1 MSAKMTVK
9 ECAELFEK
17 SEQFIRLGLQRGEFP
32 FGHAVKMSSRWS
44 YHISRYQVYQ
54 YLGLEYAEDNSKC
67 TLAL

>member
-17 SEQFIRLGLQRGEFP
+17 SEQFVRLGLQRGEFP

-44 YHISRYQVYQ
+44 YHISRHRVYE
-54 YLGLEYAEDNSKC
+54 YLGLSHNAQNS
-67 TLAL
+67 